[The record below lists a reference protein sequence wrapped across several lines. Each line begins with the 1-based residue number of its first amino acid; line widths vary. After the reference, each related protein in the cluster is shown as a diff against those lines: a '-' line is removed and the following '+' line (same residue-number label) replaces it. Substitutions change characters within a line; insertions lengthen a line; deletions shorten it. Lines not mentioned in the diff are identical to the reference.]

1 MEYPLYMTNNFLF
14 CFQDSLFVFNF
25 RQFEYNMSQYDS
37 GFFQLEIFQ
46 FLVSMLFSQIWVF
59 FFFFNCYFF
68 KVLFHFLSSSLEIV
82 IMCVF
87 IPVTSFCKV
96 LSHSVL
102 SFILF
107 CFHSSLSMISNAL
120 PSSLLI
126 LSSTYSFF
134 LLLSVLVLNTYN

>member
-1 MEYPLYMTNNFLF
+1 MSLTL
-14 CFQDSLFVFNF
+14 DSLSITCLS
-25 RQFEYNMSQYDS
+25 MTL
-37 GFFQLEIFQ
+37 GFLSWRFFS
-46 FLVSMLFSQIWVF
+46 FLYLCYFLRFGIF
-59 FFFFNCYFF
+59 FFFYCYFF
-68 KVLFHFLSSSLEIV
+68 KVLFHFLSFSSLEIL

-87 IPVTSFCKV
+87 IPVISFCKV

-102 SFILF
+102 CFILF
-107 CFHSSLSMISNAL
+107 CFHSSHSMISNAL

>member
-1 MEYPLYMTNNFLF
+1 MTNNFLF
-14 CFQDSLFVFNF
+14 CFQGSLFVFNF

-37 GFFQLEIFQ
+37 GFFKLEIFQ
-46 FLVSMLFSQIWVF
+46 FLVSMLFSQIWDF
-59 FFFFNCYFF
+59 FFFYCYFF
-68 KVLFHFLSSSLEIV
+68 KVLFHFLSFSSLEIL
-82 IMCVF
+82 IMCVL
-87 IPVTSFCKV
+87 IPVISFCKV

-107 CFHSSLSMISNAL
+107 CFHSSHSMISNAL

-134 LLLSVLVLNTYN
+134 LLLSVLVLNAYN